1 MKKSDGSFTRWWIKA
16 TVRLHLALVCT
27 SVHRDVQ
34 TRQCHL
40 NKGPHTHAS
49 DKFTVRHLWRSEG
62 RGRVGKWNMI
72 LLVRDEQTSGF
83 LEPYFWL
90 VRDRRVP
97 LLSPNFDS
105 SGTNRGGFLSPTF
118 DSSGTNR
125 RVRLL
130 SPTFRHLVGLLGRV
144 GGEASLPQCLYL
156 HRTAQHRKTR
166 TNMNATIL
174 HIMLD
179 SNTRSQNPISPR
191 LRTPYAVRP

>member
-1 MKKSDGSFTRWWIKA
+1 
-16 TVRLHLALVCT
+16 V
-27 SVHRDVQ
+27 
-34 TRQCHL
+34 
-40 NKGPHTHAS
+40 
-49 DKFTVRHLWRSEG
+49 
-62 RGRVGKWNMI
+62 
-72 LLVRDEQTSGF
+72 GF
-83 LEPYFWL
+83 LSPSFDWSGTN
-90 VRDRRVP
+90 RRVP
-97 LLSPNFDS
+97 LLSPIFDSSGTNRGCFLSPSFDSSGTNRRVPLLSPIFDS

-118 DSSGTNR
+118 DLSGTNR

-166 TNMNATIL
+166 TNMHATIL